1 MSVLKTGY
9 YCFPWETLFA
19 GARMVVVPLA
29 AALGDFLAEPLELV
43 VVRKYCCYFV
53 EELQGVETAEVLIG
67 MMVAES

>member
-1 MSVLKTGY
+1 
-9 YCFPWETLFA
+9 
-19 GARMVVVPLA
+19 MVVVPLA